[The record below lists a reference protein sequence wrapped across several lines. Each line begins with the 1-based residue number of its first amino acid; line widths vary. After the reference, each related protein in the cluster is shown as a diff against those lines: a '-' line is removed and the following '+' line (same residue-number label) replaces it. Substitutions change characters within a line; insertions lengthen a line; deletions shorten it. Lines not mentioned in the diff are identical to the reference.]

1 MNRTYIETFLG
12 KNVEVVLF
20 DGTTLKG
27 IFHKTREEGYKGTD
41 PAKKLL
47 KNYYFCIPEDS
58 LIFRSSHIKK
68 IQEVM

>member
-12 KNVEVVLF
+12 KNVEVILF
-20 DGTTLKG
+20 DGTKCKG
-27 IFHKTREEGYKGTD
+27 TFHKTREEGYKGLD

-47 KNYYFCIPEDS
+47 KNYYFCAPEES